1 MSNNNFVVA
10 TMRKFKQE
18 NLGGIEIHNERKT
31 KNHSNKD
38 IDVSKK
44 NLNLDLVTETGSYQK
59 RVSDRIMRNR
69 KSDRKVRK
77 DAVVLAEWIV
87 SASPEIFEKMNEN
100 DVKKYFTWSLKYF
113 GEKFGSENVV
123 YAKVHFDETTPHMH
137 LGIVPL
143 TSDGRLSA
151 KNVFNRS
158 ALRSVQSGLPVFLK
172 DKGFDVKRGRKDE
185 TRKKLTVPEYK
196 KAQADLAAMRK
207 ENEYLERRNKAL
219 EVEFEREISHVIN
232 TINSVLVTNAVIPS
246 EDEPLYFYDGIQ
258 KPIFLG
264 SIRNFL
270 NTRTELIAQALRPPR
285 RILNDVTIISS
296 EDKTPVNNV
305 KAFKLSASDM
315 LKDVREQLIKHLD
328 RWKKTLRRYLN
339 TSVDKTTIGRA
350 KITAEVKE
358 WVDPERSDYAKGT
371 FAEGNILG
379 ESNRFLFVNPKI
391 SELKSRLSPDGDR
404 DYTLTSSRKISRPRA
419 TFLKNGSVA
428 NPNDLLKNFD
438 DTPERAREIAK
449 FYKPKVK
456 KTSQRGIVRR

>member
-1 MSNNNFVVA
+1 MLN
-10 TMRKFKQE
+10 
-18 NLGGIEIHNERKT
+18 GDERT
-31 KNHSNKD
+31 K
-38 IDVSKK
+38 
-44 NLNLDLVTETGSYQK
+44 
-59 RVSDRIMRNR
+59 
-69 KSDRKVRK
+69 
-77 DAVVLAEWIV
+77 
-87 SASPEIFEKMNEN
+87 PE
-100 DVKKYFTWSLKYF
+100 
-113 GEKFGSENVV
+113 
-123 YAKVHFDETTPHMH
+123 
-137 LGIVPL
+137 
-143 TSDGRLSA
+143 
-151 KNVFNRS
+151 
-158 ALRSVQSGLPVFLK
+158 
-172 DKGFDVKRGRKDE
+172 
-185 TRKKLTVPEYK
+185 KLTVPEYK

-419 TFLKNGSVA
+419 TF
-428 NPNDLLKNFD
+428 
-438 DTPERAREIAK
+438 
-449 FYKPKVK
+449 
-456 KTSQRGIVRR
+456 